1 MYFDAV
7 KFTAIDPMHN
17 LFLGTAKHVFK
28 LWIKKNLLTK
38 KGLKVPECL
47 KSESILLMLGQEL
60 VDYLITLHQT
70 IVVALHHSGRTGL
83 LSIPCSVWRV
93 YFK

>member
-17 LFLGTAKHVFK
+17 LFLGTAKYVFK
-28 LWIKKNLLTK
+28 LWIKK

-93 YFK
+93 CFK

>member
-1 MYFDAV
+1 M
-7 KFTAIDPMHN
+7 
-17 LFLGTAKHVFK
+17 FLNYG
-28 LWIKKNLLTK
+28 LRTK
-38 KGLKVPECL
+38 TGPKVPECL

-70 IVVALHHSGRTGL
+70 IVVALHHSGKTGL

-93 YFK
+93 CFK